1 MNTVVTID
9 FDIIMAP
16 SISLY
21 NGLVPASTWHDLEK
35 DPYYQI
41 LKIDAI
47 HYQKIVDYVMDC
59 ILNMPKEHIHFIE
72 DHGQVPRYINTKCD
86 LINIDHHHD
95 VGYGD
100 DLEIQESPTCANWV
114 YYLDKNNFL
123 NSYTWIH
130 NDNSEQIPPD
140 KNKIKIP
147 ITTHI
152 LNEFDLDTLGIPS
165 ELIICLSEPWTPPY
179 IRPLFYTIMDICN
192 KYYKTHFDILR
203 GPYLETSEVRSKH
216 A

>member
-16 SISLY
+16 SINLY
-21 NGLVPASTWHDLEK
+21 NNLVPANDWEKLEE
-35 DPYYQI
+35 DPYFKL
-41 LKIDAI
+41 LKIDGI
-47 HYQKIVDYVMDC
+47 HYQKIFNYIMRC
-59 ILNMPKEHIHFIE
+59 ILVLPKERIHFIE
-72 DHGQVPRYINTKCD
+72 DHGQVVRYIQEKCN

-95 VGYGD
+95 IGYGD
-100 DLEIQESPTCANWV
+100 DIEKQESPTCANWV
-114 YYLDKNNFL
+114 YYLYKTNLL

-130 NDNSEQIPPD
+130 NDNSDKLPPN
-140 KNKIKIP
+140 KMNIKIK
-147 ITTHI
+147 TQDLH
-152 LNEFDLDTLGIPS
+152 NFDLDVLNIPN

-192 KYYKTHFDILR
+192 KYYNTHFDILV
-203 GPYLETSEVRSKH
+203 GHYLDTNVTVSKH